1 MNSSILK
8 LALLSSAMMIAPS
21 VAFAQEASAEDEGGI
36 ADIVVTARKTN
47 ENLQTTPV
55 AVTAIT
61 TEALETQ
68 QILQTSDLQR
78 IAPGLSF
85 AGAGTGPSSI
95 LTFAIRGNAQNS
107 PNSASDA
114 AVGIYVD
121 GVYQGRPIGSNLGIL
136 DLANVEVLRGTQ
148 GTLFGRNTTGGAV
161 QFTTVQPG
169 GEFKGYVKAGIG
181 NYKDRLVEGAVT
193 VPLQGEQL
201 GIRLAARYTEHDGY
215 ARNVPRNLPLFD
227 LKSDV
232 SARATIRWAPESM
245 PVKLTV
251 SGEYIKSRD
260 SGTHSILAGVN
271 PTGPLGTLFPGQF
284 SPSQIANESNFYQNF
299 GDPKTLISAINTPNN
314 RTKAKGVYGTLDV
327 DLGDIELKSTTAYR
341 ETDSSNALDLDSTPA
356 GGIEFASFYTQ
367 HQFSEELQLSG
378 KTGGLDWIVGAYY
391 FKEGGTERSDSQPL
405 HDVPAFTFLP
415 AGLRNLAPSARS
427 LADFNAN
434 SKAVFA
440 QANYHLTDK
449 LRATAG
455 FRYTWDSRS
464 INRHGV
470 RNITGAPQGFF
481 VPAAGGVVFAQPNTC
496 TVGPTANTVSGTN
509 CNDPKAAK
517 FKYPAWTIGV
527 DYELGDDL
535 FIYAKTGGAALA
547 GGFNTRPTPAGLD
560 SFRPEKVKDAEL
572 GFKGEFFDRH
582 LRTNIAL
589 FHNWRNGVQNIVNVF
604 ANGTLTQFVQ
614 NSGNVR
620 SYGGEIEATLVPW
633 KGMEI
638 TSAFSR
644 LHSKYVA
651 GSFVGIGA
659 GRVGQLPSG
668 SGVLGANLIVD
679 RSGETVNQAPKS
691 TFNIGATQKVD
702 APWGSASLHMDYA
715 YISKRA
721 FSQDTPDLTGI
732 LVAGVPRDLTPAQRT
747 KLINDYATANQLA
760 TLKGYGL
767 FNMRVTFEFENPGL
781 ELALWGRNLGK
792 TQYAQNQF
800 ASYNALGFVAYY
812 PGAPKTYGA
821 TVSLKW

>member
-1 MNSSILK
+1 MNVSLWK
-8 LALLSSAMMIAPS
+8 LALLSSAMVIAPS
-21 VAFAQEASAEDEGGI
+21 TAFAQDAPAAAEDDGGI
-36 ADIVVTARKTN
+36 KEILVTARKTN

-193 VPLQGEQL
+193 VPLQGDQL

-215 ARNVPRNLPLFD
+215 ARNVPRNQPLFD

-232 SARATIRWAPESM
+232 SARATIRWAPESL

-284 SPSQIANESNFYQNF
+284 SPTQIATSTNYYQNF
-299 GDPKTLISAINTPNN
+299 GNPTTLIPAINTPNN
-314 RTKAKGVYGTLDV
+314 RTKAKGVYGTLDI
-327 DLGDIELKSTTAYR
+327 DLGDIDLKSITAYR

-367 HQFSEELQLSG
+367 HQFSQELQLSG

-405 HDVPAFTFLP
+405 HNVPALG
-415 AGLRNLAPSARS
+415 GLNLAPSARS
-427 LADFNAN
+427 LADFDAS

-481 VPAAGGVVFAQPNTC
+481 VPGLGVLTAQPNTC
-496 TVGPTANTVSGTN
+496 TVGPTAGTVSGTN

-517 FKYPAWTIGV
+517 FRYPAWTFGI

-535 FIYAKTGGAALA
+535 FVYAKTGGAALA
-547 GGFNTRPTPAGLD
+547 GGFNTRPTPVGLD
-560 SFRPEKVKDAEL
+560 SFRPEKVKDVEL

-620 SYGGEIEATLVPW
+620 SYGGEIEATLLPW

-651 GSFVGIGA
+651 GSFVGVGA

-691 TFNIGATQKVD
+691 TFNIGATQKVG

-732 LVAGVPRDLTPAQRT
+732 LVGGVPRDLTPAQRT
-747 KLINDYATANQLA
+747 KLINDFATSNQLA

-767 FNMRVTFEFENPGL
+767 FNMRVTFEIENPGL
-781 ELALWGRNLGK
+781 ELALWGRNLGR

>member
-1 MNSSILK
+1 
-8 LALLSSAMMIAPS
+8 
-21 VAFAQEASAEDEGGI
+21 
-36 ADIVVTARKTN
+36 VTARKSS

-181 NYKDRLVEGAVT
+181 NYKDHLVEGAVT

-201 GIRLAARYTEHDGY
+201 GIRLAARFTEHGGY
-215 ARNVPRNLPLFD
+215 ARNVTRNQPLFD

-232 SARATIRWAPESM
+232 SARATVKWAPESM
-245 PVKLTV
+245 PVTLTV
-251 SGEYIKSRD
+251 SGEYLKSRD

-284 SPSQIANESNFYQNF
+284 SPSQIATSSNYYKNF
-299 GDPKTLISAINTPNN
+299 GDPKTLVPVINTPFNK
-314 RTKAKGVYGTLDV
+314 TEAKGVYGTLDV
-327 DLGDIELKSTTAYR
+327 DLGDIDLKSITAYR
-341 ETDSSNALDLDSTPA
+341 KTSSSNALDLDSTPA

-405 HDVPAFTFLP
+405 HNVPALG
-415 AGLRNLAPSARS
+415 GLNLAPSARS
-427 LADFNAN
+427 LADFDAN

-440 QANYHLTDK
+440 QANYRLTDK

-481 VPAAGGVVFAQPNTC
+481 VPGLGVLTAQPNTC
-496 TVGPTANTVSGTN
+496 TVGPTAGTVSGTN

-517 FKYPAWTIGV
+517 FNYPAWTAGL

-535 FIYAKTGGAALA
+535 FVYAKTGGAALA
-547 GGFNTRPTPAGLD
+547 GGFNTRPTPAGKD
-560 SFRPEKVKDAEL
+560 SFRPEKVKDVEV

-604 ANGTLTQFVQ
+604 ANGTLSQFVQ
-614 NSGNVR
+614 NSGNIR
-620 SYGGEIEATLVPW
+620 SYGGEIEATLLPW
-633 KGMEI
+633 EGMEI

-651 GSFVGIGA
+651 GSFVGVGI
-659 GRVGQLPSG
+659 GRVGQVPA
-668 SGVLGANLIVD
+668 GASILVD
-679 RSGETVNQAPKS
+679 RSNEVVNQAPKS
-691 TFNIGATQKVD
+691 TFNIGATQKFD
-702 APWGSASLHMDYA
+702 APWGGVSFHMDYA

-732 LVAGVPRDLTPAQRT
+732 AKTAAQGGGTRDLTPAERT
-747 KLINDYATANQLA
+747 KLINDFATSNRLA
-760 TLKGYGL
+760 TLRGYGL
-767 FNMRVTFEFENPGL
+767 FNMRLTFELENPGL
-781 ELALWGRNLGK
+781 EIALWGRNLGR

-800 ASYNALGFVAYY
+800 ASYNALGFVAHY
-812 PGAPKTYGA
+812 PGAPRTYGI
-821 TVSLKW
+821 TGTFKF